1 MPAKMCLCIFD
12 SERSRGILAWVQKK
26 STQTPPR
33 IPSLKRPE
41 KLFFAINAC
50 MSLGVIECHC
60 IHVQG
65 LRIRHK
71 SLICTAGQRGKRGR
85 WRYFTRTMPRGYC
98 ELGRDGV
105 VEVEEEESTNINNR
119 RINST
124 INFNTYINNNTNVP
138 GLL

>member
-1 MPAKMCLCIFD
+1 MPAKMRLCIFD

-71 SLICTAGQRGKRGR
+71 SLICTDKGGREGGGDISRGQCPAAIVSSAGMG
-85 WRYFTRTMPRGYC
+85 
-98 ELGRDGV
+98 
-105 VEVEEEESTNINNR
+105 
-119 RINST
+119 
-124 INFNTYINNNTNVP
+124 
-138 GLL
+138 